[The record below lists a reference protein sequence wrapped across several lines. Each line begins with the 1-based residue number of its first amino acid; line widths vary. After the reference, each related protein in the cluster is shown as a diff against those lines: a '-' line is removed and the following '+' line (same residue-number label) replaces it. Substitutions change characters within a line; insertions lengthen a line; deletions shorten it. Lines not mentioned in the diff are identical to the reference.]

1 MKILDGRTLFA
12 SRAQMLRTVRMS
24 FKNMYA
30 EDDRKCICGEDD
42 HLGHLDTCPSYSYLH
57 HGLRIHESDH
67 DLVILYQRIIREREE
82 NEGRK

>member
-1 MKILDGRTLFA
+1 MNIHDGRTLFA
-12 SRAQMLRTVRMS
+12 SCAQMLRTVRMS

-30 EDDRKCICGEDD
+30 EDDLKCICGEDD
-42 HLGHLDTCPSYSYLH
+42 HLGHLHTCLSYLH
-57 HGLRIHESDH
+57 LHQGLCIYESDH